1 MKIIDCLNRQQKA
14 FFILL
19 LSCLS
24 LIALQLQAQNA
35 GSVHVNRNTTYQ
47 KLSPEEL
54 IRQVFIKSGTGCSTI
69 DNVNVRVYNWVGGNW
84 RGSNLDDR
92 SPRGFAYFDN
102 GNTTFPIKNG
112 LVLSTGNV
120 NEIEGPNDKAGY
132 GSLAGGADAG
142 SDPDLESL
150 ILDNPNSDKIK
161 NFTVLEFDFTPAG
174 NRMEFKYIFGSEE
187 YPEFSGSKYN
197 DVFGFFVYEKN
208 DISTKQN
215 IALLPNG
222 QPVAINNVNG
232 GYVKPIDDGQGND
245 TGNGNTQKGYDDAA
259 SLGWPCNRPYDC
271 TPQNSAFFVPN
282 FKGSALTQLDGYT
295 KTLVAKKEGLKA
307 CVTYHLKIVIGNV
320 TDTNYGSAVFLE
332 ANSFD
337 MGDDLEVFGNGKLG
351 MTDIYKGCNDNFL
364 RVHLL
369 PEITAE
375 TSVELRYDRPSGGAV
390 NGTHYVGV
398 DDKALPTII
407 KFQPNGPKY
416 QDIYFKPTDAAVSG
430 SYFDVDLF
438 CLCDDTKGTYVT
450 KRITLYDPITA
461 DRVSLDYTK
470 ATSAGATD
478 GIIIVDIESPPPGS
492 GKYEYLLADK
502 DGITI
507 VDWQDDNEFRGL
519 AAGDYIVQVR
529 DKGSCKIISKYAT
542 SIEGIITNRMLQ
554 PQIIR

>member
-120 NEIEGPNDKAGY
+120 NEIEGPNSKTGL
-132 GSLAGGADAG
+132 GSLAGGADLG
-142 SDPDLESL
+142 SDPDLEEL
-150 ILDNPNSDKIK
+150 LGDPNGNEVK

-187 YPEFSGSKYN
+187 YPEFCGSKYN

-208 DISTKQN
+208 DISTKEN

-222 QPVAINNVNG
+222 QAVAINNVNG
-232 GYVKPIDDGQGND
+232 GYVKSFADGGYR
-245 TGNGNTQKGYDDAA
+245 NTEAGYAA
-259 SLGWPCNRPYDC
+259 AALAGWGCPSSVGWSNCN
-271 TPQNSAFFVPN
+271 PQNSDYFVPN
-282 FKGSALTQLDGYT
+282 YEDSPITQLDGYT

-320 TDTNYGSAVFLE
+320 SDTNYGSAVFLE

-337 MGDDLEVFGNGKLG
+337 MGDDLEVFGNGILG

-369 PEITAE
+369 PEITSE
-375 TSVELRYDRPSGGAV
+375 TSVELRYNRTSGGAV

-470 ATSAGATD
+470 ATSSGATD
-478 GIIIVDIESPPPGS
+478 GIIIVNIESPPPGS

-502 DGITI
+502 DGMTI

-542 SIEGIITNRMLQ
+542 SIEGVITNRMLQ
-554 PQIIR
+554 PQIIK